1 MSRSVGPGLRAMAFV
16 ALASFAVAGPA
27 APRARAQPTLQSA
40 ERALENA
47 EFERAL
53 RELSAIEADESLS
66 FDAASLVLL
75 LRLRAVASA
84 ALGRDDDAQMAIR
97 GLSTV
102 LGGREPEALPP
113 PLDEAYE
120 RLRTTVPL
128 EVHVTLTREV
138 GDQVRAS
145 VAVRGDP
152 GELTRHVSLRCAI
165 DGREVVRTRGDR
177 LAVRAADGLVCT
189 AEAIGPAGYGLGQ
202 HEARWMGAAVEDDW
216 NPYGEPPPRRRVGAW
231 VGGVLAG
238 VAVVA
243 GAVALGVVLS
253 RGGGGLE
260 GPTWVTAP

>member
-1 MSRSVGPGLRAMAFV
+1 MSWSVGHGPRALTLA
-16 ALASFAVAGPA
+16 ALASFCVAGPA
-27 APRARAQPTLQSA
+27 VQRVRAQPTLQSA
-40 ERALENA
+40 ESALEHA

-53 RELSAIEADESLS
+53 RELSALEGDESLS
-66 FDAASLVLL
+66 FDAASLALL

-84 ALGRDDDAQMAIR
+84 ALGRDDDANVALR

-102 LGGREPEALPP
+102 LDGRAPEALPP

-120 RLRTTVPL
+120 RLRTTRPL

-165 DGREVVRTRGDR
+165 EGREVVRTRGDR
-177 LAVRAADGLVCT
+177 LAVRAAAGLVCS
-189 AEAIGPAGYGLGQ
+189 AEAIGPAGYVLGQ
-202 HEARWMGAAVEDDW
+202 HEVGWMGAALEDDW
-216 NPYGEPPPRRRVGAW
+216 NPYGEPLPRRRVGAW
-231 VGGVLAG
+231 FVGVLAG

-243 GAVALGVVLS
+243 GAVVAGVVLS
-253 RGGGGLE
+253 RGGSGLE
-260 GPTWVTAP
+260 GPTWEPAP